1 MPSEQGFRHLLVTVS
16 LSAMGFLFGGAG
28 YLLMILV
35 TLMAIELICSSLRE
49 SLTGQLT
56 MKRFFTR
63 LVRKIVTVS
72 LISMAHF
79 FDVMLKTNGAI
90 KDLAII
96 FYIIYES
103 YQIVSTARALGVPI
117 PQLFID
123 VLDMLKN
130 KLRKKP

>member
-1 MPSEQGFRHLLVTVS
+1 MSKELGIFSLFTVS

-35 TLMAIELICSSLRE
+35 ALMAIELICSSLRE
-49 SLTGQLT
+49 SVTGQLT

-63 LVRKIVTVS
+63 LVRKVVTIS

-79 FDVMLKTNGAI
+79 FDVMLKTGGAI
-90 KDLAII
+90 KDLAMI

-103 YQIVSTARALGVPI
+103 YQIVSTAKALGIPI

-123 VLDMLKN
+123 VLDMIKN

>member
-1 MPSEQGFRHLLVTVS
+1 MSKDLGIFSLVTVS

-35 TLMAIELICSSLRE
+35 ALMGIDLICSSLRE
-49 SLTGQLT
+49 SVTGQLT

-63 LVRKIVTVS
+63 LVRKVVTIS

-79 FDVMLKTNGAI
+79 FDVMLKTNGTI

-103 YQIVSTARALGVPI
+103 YQIVSTARALGIPI

>member
-1 MPSEQGFRHLLVTVS
+1 MFTVS

-79 FDVMLKTNGAI
+79 FDVMLKTNGMI

-103 YQIVSTARALGVPI
+103 YQIVSTANALGIPI

>member
-1 MPSEQGFRHLLVTVS
+1 MVTVS

-35 TLMAIELICSSLRE
+35 ALMGIDLICSSLRE
-49 SLTGQLT
+49 SVTGQLT

-63 LVRKIVTVS
+63 LVRKVVTIS

-79 FDVMLKTNGAI
+79 FDVMLKTNGTI

-103 YQIVSTARALGVPI
+103 YQIVSTARALGIPI

>member
-1 MPSEQGFRHLLVTVS
+1 MSKDLGIFSLFTVS

-49 SLTGQLT
+49 SVTGQLT
-56 MKRFFTR
+56 MKRFLTR
-63 LVRKIVTVS
+63 LVRKVVTIS

-79 FDVMLKTNGAI
+79 FDVMLKTGGTI
-90 KDLAII
+90 KDLALI

-103 YQIVSTARALGVPI
+103 YQIVSTAKALGIPI

-123 VLDMLKN
+123 VLDMIKN

>member
-1 MPSEQGFRHLLVTVS
+1 MSKDLGIFSLFTVS

-79 FDVMLKTNGAI
+79 FDVMLKTNGMI

-103 YQIVSTARALGVPI
+103 YQIVSTANALGVPI

>member
-1 MPSEQGFRHLLVTVS
+1 MSKDLGIFSLFTVS

-49 SLTGQLT
+49 SVTGQLT
-56 MKRFFTR
+56 MKRFLTR
-63 LVRKIVTVS
+63 LIRKVVTIS

-79 FDVMLKTNGAI
+79 FDVMLKTGGTI
-90 KDLAII
+90 KDLALI

-103 YQIVSTARALGVPI
+103 YQIVSTARALGIPI

-123 VLDMLKN
+123 VLDMIKN

>member
-1 MPSEQGFRHLLVTVS
+1 MSKDLGIFSLVTVS

-63 LVRKIVTVS
+63 LVRKVVTVS

-79 FDVMLKTNGAI
+79 FDVMLKTNGTI

-103 YQIVSTARALGVPI
+103 YQIVSTARALGIPI

>member
-1 MPSEQGFRHLLVTVS
+1 MSKDLGIFSLVTVS

-56 MKRFFTR
+56 MKRFLTR
-63 LVRKIVTVS
+63 IVRKVVTVS

-79 FDVMLKTNGAI
+79 FDVMLKTNGTI

-96 FYIIYES
+96 FYIIYDS

>member
-1 MPSEQGFRHLLVTVS
+1 MSKDLGIFSLVTVS

-56 MKRFFTR
+56 MKRFLTW
-63 LVRKIVTVS
+63 LVRKVVTVS

-79 FDVMLKTNGAI
+79 FDVMLKTNGTI

>member
-1 MPSEQGFRHLLVTVS
+1 MSKDLGIFSLVTVS

-63 LVRKIVTVS
+63 FVRKIVTVS

-79 FDVMLKTNGAI
+79 FDVMLKTNGTI

>member
-1 MPSEQGFRHLLVTVS
+1 MSKDLGIFSLVTVS

-56 MKRFFTR
+56 MKRFLTR
-63 LVRKIVTVS
+63 LVRKVVTVS

>member
-1 MPSEQGFRHLLVTVS
+1 MSKDLGIFSLFTVS

-49 SLTGQLT
+49 SVTGQLT
-56 MKRFFTR
+56 MKRFLTR
-63 LVRKIVTVS
+63 LVRKVVTIS

-79 FDVMLKTNGAI
+79 FDVMLKTGGTI
-90 KDLAII
+90 KDLALI

-103 YQIVSTARALGVPI
+103 YQIVSTARALGIPI

-123 VLDMLKN
+123 VLDTIKN

>member
-1 MPSEQGFRHLLVTVS
+1 MNKDSDIFSLFTVS

-28 YLLMILV
+28 YLLMMLV
-35 TLMAIELICSSLRE
+35 TLMGIELICSSLRE
-49 SLTGQLT
+49 FVIGQLT
-56 MKRFFTR
+56 MKRLFTR
-63 LVRKIVTVS
+63 LVRKIVTLS

-79 FDVMLKTNGAI
+79 FDVMLQTSGTI

-96 FYIIYES
+96 FYITYES
-103 YQIVSTARALGVPI
+103 YQIVSTACALGIPI

-123 VLDMLKN
+123 VLEMIKN

>member
-1 MPSEQGFRHLLVTVS
+1 MSKDLGIFSLVTVS

-63 LVRKIVTVS
+63 FVRKIVTVS

>member
-1 MPSEQGFRHLLVTVS
+1 MSKDLGIFSLVTVS

-35 TLMAIELICSSLRE
+35 TLMAIELICSSLKE

-79 FDVMLKTNGAI
+79 FDVMLKTNGTI

-103 YQIVSTARALGVPI
+103 YQIVLTARALGIPI

>member
-1 MPSEQGFRHLLVTVS
+1 MSKDLGIFSLFTVS

-49 SLTGQLT
+49 SVTGQLT
-56 MKRFFTR
+56 MKRFLTR
-63 LVRKIVTVS
+63 LIRKVVTIS

-79 FDVMLKTNGAI
+79 FDVMLKTGGTI
-90 KDLAII
+90 KDLALI

-103 YQIVSTARALGVPI
+103 YQIVSTAKALGIPI

-123 VLDMLKN
+123 VLDMMKN

>member
-1 MPSEQGFRHLLVTVS
+1 MSKDLGIFSLFTVS

-49 SLTGQLT
+49 SVTGQLT

-63 LVRKIVTVS
+63 LVRKVVTIS

-79 FDVMLKTNGAI
+79 FDVMLKTSGTI
-90 KDLAII
+90 RDLTII

-103 YQIVSTARALGVPI
+103 YQMVSTARALGIPI

-123 VLDMLKN
+123 VLDMIKN

>member
-1 MPSEQGFRHLLVTVS
+1 MSKDLGIFSLFTVS
-16 LSAMGFLFGGAG
+16 LSAMSFLFGGAG

-79 FDVMLKTNGAI
+79 FDVMLKTNGMI

-103 YQIVSTARALGVPI
+103 YQIVSTANALGIPI

>member
-1 MPSEQGFRHLLVTVS
+1 MSKDLGIFSLFTVS

-49 SLTGQLT
+49 SVTGQLT
-56 MKRFFTR
+56 LKRFLTR
-63 LVRKIVTVS
+63 LVRKVVTIS

-79 FDVMLKTNGAI
+79 FDVMLKTGGTI
-90 KDLAII
+90 KDLALI

-103 YQIVSTARALGVPI
+103 YQIVSTARALGIPI

-123 VLDMLKN
+123 VLDMMKN

>member
-1 MPSEQGFRHLLVTVS
+1 VSKDLGIFSLFTVS

-49 SLTGQLT
+49 SVTGQLT
-56 MKRFFTR
+56 MKRFLTR
-63 LVRKIVTVS
+63 LVRKVVTIS

-79 FDVMLKTNGAI
+79 FDVMLKTGGTI
-90 KDLAII
+90 KDLALI

-103 YQIVSTARALGVPI
+103 YQIVSTARALGIPI

-123 VLDMLKN
+123 VLDMIKN

>member
-1 MPSEQGFRHLLVTVS
+1 VSKDLGIFSLFTVS

-28 YLLMILV
+28 SLLMILV

-56 MKRFFTR
+56 MKRFSTR

-79 FDVMLKTNGAI
+79 FDVMLKTNGMI

-103 YQIVSTARALGVPI
+103 YQIVSTANALGIPI

>member
-1 MPSEQGFRHLLVTVS
+1 MSKDLGIFSLVTVS

-56 MKRFFTR
+56 MKRFLTR
-63 LVRKIVTVS
+63 LVRKVVTVS

-79 FDVMLKTNGAI
+79 FDVMLKTNGTV

>member
-1 MPSEQGFRHLLVTVS
+1 MSKDLGIFSLFTVS

-49 SLTGQLT
+49 SVTGQLT

-63 LVRKIVTVS
+63 LVRKVVTIS

-79 FDVMLKTNGAI
+79 FDVMLKTNGTI

-103 YQIVSTARALGVPI
+103 YQMVSTAKALGIPI

-123 VLDMLKN
+123 VLDMIKN

>member
-1 MPSEQGFRHLLVTVS
+1 MSKDLGIFSLVTVS

-56 MKRFFTR
+56 MKRFLTR
-63 LVRKIVTVS
+63 IVRKVVTVS

-79 FDVMLKTNGAI
+79 FDVMLKTNGTI

-103 YQIVSTARALGVPI
+103 YQIVSTAKALGVPI

>member
-1 MPSEQGFRHLLVTVS
+1 MSKDLGIFSLFTVS

-28 YLLMILV
+28 YLLMTLV

-49 SLTGQLT
+49 SVTGQLT

-63 LVRKIVTVS
+63 LVRKVVTIS

-79 FDVMLKTNGAI
+79 FDVMLKTNGTI
-90 KDLAII
+90 KDLALI

-103 YQIVSTARALGVPI
+103 YQIVSTAKALGIPI

-123 VLDMLKN
+123 VLDMIKN

>member
-1 MPSEQGFRHLLVTVS
+1 MSKDLGIFSLVTVS

-79 FDVMLKTNGAI
+79 FDVMLKTNGTI

-103 YQIVSTARALGVPI
+103 YQIVLTARALGIPI

>member
-1 MPSEQGFRHLLVTVS
+1 MVTVS

-56 MKRFFTR
+56 MKRFLTR
-63 LVRKIVTVS
+63 LVRKVVTVS

-79 FDVMLKTNGAI
+79 FDVMLKTNGTI

>member
-1 MPSEQGFRHLLVTVS
+1 MSKDLGIFSLFTVS

-35 TLMAIELICSSLRE
+35 TLMAIELICSSLKE
-49 SLTGQLT
+49 SVTGQLT
-56 MKRFFTR
+56 MKRFLTR
-63 LVRKIVTVS
+63 LVRKVVTIS

-79 FDVMLKTNGAI
+79 FDVMLKTGGTI
-90 KDLAII
+90 KDLALI

-103 YQIVSTARALGVPI
+103 YQIVSTARALGIPI

-123 VLDMLKN
+123 VLDMMKN

>member
-1 MPSEQGFRHLLVTVS
+1 
-16 LSAMGFLFGGAG
+16 
-28 YLLMILV
+28 
-35 TLMAIELICSSLRE
+35 
-49 SLTGQLT
+49 
-56 MKRFFTR
+56 MKRFSTR

-79 FDVMLKTNGAI
+79 FDVMLKTNGMI

-103 YQIVSTARALGVPI
+103 YQIVSTANALGIPI

>member
-1 MPSEQGFRHLLVTVS
+1 MSKDLGIFSLFTVS

-28 YLLMILV
+28 YLFMILV

-49 SLTGQLT
+49 SVTGQLT
-56 MKRFFTR
+56 MKRFLTR
-63 LVRKIVTVS
+63 LVRKVVTIS

-79 FDVMLKTNGAI
+79 FDVMLKTGGTI
-90 KDLAII
+90 KDLALI

-103 YQIVSTARALGVPI
+103 YQIVSTARALGIPI

-123 VLDMLKN
+123 VLDMMKN

>member
-1 MPSEQGFRHLLVTVS
+1 MSKDLGIFSFVTVS

-63 LVRKIVTVS
+63 LVRKVVTVS

-79 FDVMLKTNGAI
+79 FDVMLKTNGTI

-103 YQIVSTARALGVPI
+103 YQIVSTARALGIPI

>member
-1 MPSEQGFRHLLVTVS
+1 MSKDLGIFSLVTVS

-79 FDVMLKTNGAI
+79 FDVMLKTNGTI
-90 KDLAII
+90 KDLAMI

-103 YQIVSTARALGVPI
+103 YQIVLTARALGIPI

>member
-1 MPSEQGFRHLLVTVS
+1 MSKDLGIFSLVTVS

-56 MKRFFTR
+56 MKRFLTR
-63 LVRKIVTVS
+63 LVRKVVTVS

-79 FDVMLKTNGAI
+79 FDVMLKTNGTI

-96 FYIIYES
+96 FYIIYDS

>member
-1 MPSEQGFRHLLVTVS
+1 VSKDLGIFSLFTVS

-79 FDVMLKTNGAI
+79 FDVMLKTNGMI

-103 YQIVSTARALGVPI
+103 YQIVSTANALGIPI

>member
-1 MPSEQGFRHLLVTVS
+1 MSKDLGIFSLFTVS

-49 SLTGQLT
+49 SVTGQLT
-56 MKRFFTR
+56 MKRFLTR
-63 LVRKIVTVS
+63 LVQKVVTIS

-79 FDVMLKTNGAI
+79 FDVMLKTGGTI
-90 KDLAII
+90 KDLALI

-103 YQIVSTARALGVPI
+103 YQIVSTARALGIPI

-123 VLDMLKN
+123 VLDMIKN

>member
-1 MPSEQGFRHLLVTVS
+1 MSKDLGIFSLFTVS

-49 SLTGQLT
+49 SVTGQLT
-56 MKRFFTR
+56 MKRFLTR
-63 LVRKIVTVS
+63 LVRKVVTIS

-79 FDVMLKTNGAI
+79 FDVMLKTGGTI
-90 KDLAII
+90 KDLALI

-103 YQIVSTARALGVPI
+103 YQIVSTARALGIPI

-123 VLDMLKN
+123 VLDIIKN

>member
-1 MPSEQGFRHLLVTVS
+1 MVTVS

-63 LVRKIVTVS
+63 FVRKVVTVS

-79 FDVMLKTNGAI
+79 FDVMLKTNGTI

>member
-1 MPSEQGFRHLLVTVS
+1 MSKDLGIVSLFTVS

-28 YLLMILV
+28 YLLMTLV

-49 SLTGQLT
+49 SVTGQLT

-63 LVRKIVTVS
+63 LVRKVVTIS

-79 FDVMLKTNGAI
+79 FDVMLKTNGTI
-90 KDLAII
+90 KDLALI

-103 YQIVSTARALGVPI
+103 YQIVSTAKALGIPI

-123 VLDMLKN
+123 VLDMIKN